1 MVMPPLRPVAV
12 APPLPSPCAS
22 GRIRGRRLETH
33 PHAKPR
39 EAPIAAW
46 AEQFKSSGLT
56 VKQMREA
63 VKYRKA
69 AAQRKAGTAERP
81 ATKRRAAVVLP
92 DEFVK
97 AVQRW

>member
-12 APPLPSPCAS
+12 APPLPSPFAS

-46 AEQFKSSGLT
+46 ADEFKSSGLT
-56 VKQMREA
+56 VEQMRRA
-63 VKYRKA
+63 VKSRK
-69 AAQRKAGTAERP
+69 AAQRKAGIAGRP
-81 ATKRRAAVVLP
+81 ATKRKTAVVLP
-92 DEFVK
+92 DEFVE